1 MYETK
6 STSNKCKNGI
16 RGLILTQPSPEKD
29 MGPELQ
35 EGTADPSYPFACL
48 SATLPTILRPHHVEF
63 NLVLQSPSDS
73 LHPPPIYKSPY
84 SPHPSTPF
92 GVQAGP
98 LGPFHPS
105 ACLCQ
110 FTHHS
115 ATTPYGIQLRTLGM
129 ESEEPVTDI
138 IYKDSF
144 RP

>member
-1 MYETK
+1 MQK
-6 STSNKCKNGI
+6 WNSRFNSNSAFSRKGYGSRTPSRYC
-16 RGLILTQPSPEKD
+16 RPILPI
-29 MGPELQ
+29 
-35 EGTADPSYPFACL
+35 CL

-115 ATTPYGIQLRTLGM
+115 ATTLYGIQLRTLGV